1 MANTDRRIIDDGGK
15 QFIPMNMEGTLGD
28 DNFITMPKLLTL
40 AAIAGSIVAWLALS
54 ESSGYTI
61 AARIIGLVVIMFI
74 DSLLFR
80 YIVLEEK
87 LYYKMYEELKAG
99 IVIKAYK
106 FWNIASRQNTG
117 EGIVMTYNDTKL
129 GVIVKVERGVITG
142 KSEDCAE
149 DHFDAVSDFIK
160 ELNNRRIKRVA
171 MNIME
176 PSGKDERLEELDKL
190 CNTTDNNNINRLV
203 ELSVSHIKNISNNTL
218 TDAEYYLLYTEDI
231 MEQERFLEDV
241 EACMDVLMGGMFS
254 GYHILGIDGDR
265 EINEFAKQINNV
277 EYFNIEEASVKVYN
291 ASYNI
296 GGDIKVV
303 EINMTNGKI
312 IHVDARDSTIIREGN
327 DNVMDNILDNKDT
340 AVGVSLDEIESLYQ
354 DNTSENKMENNVN
367 SYKDQDE
374 IEL

>member
-1 MANTDRRIIDDGGK
+1 MANTDRRIIDDSGK

-40 AAIAGSIVAWLALS
+40 AAIVGSIVGWMTLS
-54 ESSGYTI
+54 ESSGYTLV
-61 AARIIGLVVIMFI
+61 ARVIGLIVILFI

-87 LYYKMYEELKAG
+87 LYYKMYEELKQGA
-99 IVIKAYK
+99 VIKAYK

-218 TDAEYYLLYTEDI
+218 IDAEYYLLYTEDI

-277 EYFNIEEASVKVYN
+277 EYFNIEEASAKVYN
-291 ASYNI
+291 AAYNI

-303 EINMTNGKI
+303 EINMANGKI
-312 IHVDARDSTIIREGN
+312 IHVDARDSIIIREGN

-354 DNTSENKMENNVN
+354 DSTRENKMENNVN